1 MLGVLLIYV
10 FAVKLQWLPATG
22 QATWFHIGSGVVA
35 TPVSILL
42 PIITLAAGQL
52 AVFARL
58 LRSEMILTLRSDYI
72 MVAKA
77 KGISERRTLVRH
89 ALRPSS
95 FSLVTVVGISI
106 GSLLGGAVIVER
118 MFALPGMGQLLV
130 VSIFKRD
137 YLLVQ
142 GAVVLIS
149 IAFVMANVVADIL
162 YGVLDP
168 RVRRG
173 SPDA

>member
-1 MLGVLLIYV
+1 
-10 FAVKLQWLPATG
+10 
-22 QATWFHIGSGVVA
+22 
-35 TPVSILL
+35 
-42 PIITLAAGQL
+42 
-52 AVFARL
+52 
-58 LRSEMILTLRSDYI
+58 
-72 MVAKA
+72 
-77 KGISERRTLVRH
+77 
-89 ALRPSS
+89 
-95 FSLVTVVGISI
+95 
-106 GSLLGGAVIVER
+106 

-173 SPDA
+173 IPDA